1 MMSHRTIPLRNVLF
15 SVLMCAFA
23 LAPCWVPVPSYA
35 KDVPDGCTTIAVGRL
50 ATVDGSVITSH
61 TCDGH
66 DGRTWIRVVPHMK
79 HAPGSVTRIYLK
91 TDLMVNYGDTT
102 GLVYTG
108 SIPQVP
114 EAYGYIYSIYPCIN
128 EHQLAIG
135 ESTFDGKEIMK
146 SDKGMFN
153 LYELTRLMAERC
165 KTAREAIKL
174 ADELLTTYGYN
185 DAGECLTLAD
195 PKEVWM
201 FEVIGPGQGKVGAVW
216 VAQRVPD
223 DQVSINGNASR
234 IREINL
240 KDPNNFMASKNVFS
254 KAEEL
259 GLWDPKS
266 GVPFEFCYVYADRT
280 SMWARRREW
289 RVFDLLAPSLKLD
302 PNGENFPFAVKPEK
316 KVSVDDLMKIFADT
330 YEGTDF
336 DMTKFMLVKGEDGK
350 FVKSPYANPFMNYDQ
365 MSLWKINGG
374 LGELGERT
382 IARYY
387 CIYHFISQSREWLPD
402 PIGGVAW
409 FGWDNPA
416 MNCHAPL
423 YCSITDVP
431 ASWKFGGTKGRP
443 GYTEQSAWWAF
454 NRASTISAHRWGD
467 MRSDVYAV
475 RDPFQQKAFQDQKM
489 IDDEALRLYKD
500 DPQKAIDYLTK
511 YSFDFCST
519 ITDAYWKL
527 GDDLWTKYDER
538 W

>member
-1 MMSHRTIPLRNVLF
+1 MKSRRAAPPRNVLL
-15 SVLMCAFA
+15 SVACIFA
-23 LAPCWVPVPSYA
+23 LAVCLVPAASYA
-35 KDVPDGCTTIAVGRL
+35 KDVPDGCTTIAAGRL
-50 ATVDGSVITSH
+50 ATADGSVVTSH

-91 TDLMVNYGDTT
+91 TDLMVNDGDTT

-114 EAYGYIYSIYPCIN
+114 ETYQYIYSIYPCIN
-128 EHQLAIG
+128 EYQLAIG
-135 ESTFDGKEIMK
+135 ESTFDGKEIMR
-146 SDKGMFN
+146 SDKGMLN

-165 KTAREAIKL
+165 KTAREAIKV
-174 ADELLTTYGYN
+174 ADELLTRYGYN
-185 DAGECLTLAD
+185 DAGECLTIAD

-201 FEVIGPGQGKVGAVW
+201 FEVVGPGQGHVGAVW

-223 DQVSINGNASR
+223 DQISINGNASR
-234 IREINL
+234 IRGINL

-266 GVPFEFCYVYADRT
+266 GIPFEFCYVYADRT

-289 RVFDLLAPSLKLD
+289 RVFDILAPSLKLD
-302 PNGENFPFAVKPEK
+302 PNGENFPFSVKPEK

-330 YEGTDF
+330 YEGTEF

-365 MSLWKINGG
+365 MPLWKINGG
-374 LGELGERT
+374 LGEAGERT

-387 CIYHFISQSREWLPD
+387 CIYHFITQSRDWLPD
-402 PIGGVAW
+402 PIGGVVW

-431 ASWKFGGTKGRP
+431 ASWKFGGPKGRP

-454 NRASTISAHRWGD
+454 NRVSTISAHRWGD
-467 MRSDVYAV
+467 MRNDVYEV
-475 RDPFQQKAFQDQKM
+475 RDPFQKKAYQDQRM

-500 DPQKAIDYLTK
+500 DTQKAVEYITK
-511 YSFDFCST
+511 YSFDFCNS

>member
-1 MMSHRTIPLRNVLF
+1 MKTHRPISLLRIL
-15 SVLMCAFA
+15 SVIACATA
-23 LAPCWVPVPSYA
+23 LAGLWAPAASHA
-35 KDVPDGCTTIAVGRL
+35 KDVPDGCTTIAAGRL

-66 DGRTWIRVVPHMK
+66 DGRTWMRVVPHMK
-79 HAPGSVTRIYLK
+79 HAPGSMNRIYLK

-108 SIPQVP
+108 SIPEVP
-114 EAYGYIYSIYPCIN
+114 ETYGYIYTIYPCIN

-135 ESTFDGKEIMK
+135 ESTFDGKEIMR

-174 ADELLTTYGYN
+174 ADELLTKYGYN

-201 FEVIGPGQGKVGAVW
+201 FEVVGPGQGQVGAVW

-223 DQVSINGNASR
+223 DMVSINGNGSR

-266 GVPFEFCYVYADRT
+266 GAPFEFCYAYADRT

-289 RVFDLLAPSLKLD
+289 RVFDILAPSLKLD

-316 KVSVDDLMKIFADT
+316 KVTVDDLM
-330 YEGTDF
+330 
-336 DMTKFMLVKGEDGK
+336 
-350 FVKSPYANPFMNYDQ
+350 
-365 MSLWKINGG
+365 
-374 LGELGERT
+374 
-382 IARYY
+382 
-387 CIYHFISQSREWLPD
+387 
-402 PIGGVAW
+402 
-409 FGWDNPA
+409 
-416 MNCHAPL
+416 
-423 YCSITDVP
+423 
-431 ASWKFGGTKGRP
+431 
-443 GYTEQSAWWAF
+443 
-454 NRASTISAHRWGD
+454 
-467 MRSDVYAV
+467 
-475 RDPFQQKAFQDQKM
+475 
-489 IDDEALRLYKD
+489 
-500 DPQKAIDYLTK
+500 
-511 YSFDFCST
+511 
-519 ITDAYWKL
+519 
-527 GDDLWTKYDER
+527 
-538 W
+538 